1 MNARAE
7 QELHAQQEAREAAA
21 EAVSFEG
28 WLEAAND
35 LSMVDK
41 AMFMDRAFKD
51 HDEARRVFHKIGQTA
66 LEAAI
71 KHVMQRQ
78 ADDIARNAEPF

>member
-21 EAVSFEG
+21 EAVTFED
-28 WLEAAND
+28 WLEAAHD
-35 LSMVDK
+35 LSMIDK
-41 AMFMDRAFKD
+41 AMFMDRVFKD

-66 LEAAI
+66 LERALRA
-71 KHVMQRQ
+71 VMQRQ
-78 ADDIARNAEPF
+78 ADDIARNAGPF